1 MTAYRVLVAHRDLK
15 MKSVIELE
23 PTEQVRFLVE
33 AGYLREMDGPTEVA
47 GTGFLEPPVEPPK
60 RRGRPRR
67 KPEVSDV
74 EGGTEPDSGP
84 DVREA

>member
-15 MKSVIELE
+15 MKSVVELE

-47 GTGFLEPPVEPPK
+47 GTGFPEPVEPPK

-74 EGGTEPDSGP
+74 EGEPESDSGP
-84 DVREA
+84 DVR

>member
-15 MKSVIELE
+15 MKSVVELE
-23 PTEQVRFLVE
+23 PSEQVRFLVA
-33 AGYLREMDGPTEVA
+33 AGYLKPIEIIAEVA
-47 GTGFLEPPVEPPK
+47 GTEVPEPEPK

-74 EGGTEPDSGP
+74 EGESESDSGP